1 MCLYGALCCIPF
13 NNNLRVEDICKDKIC
28 ACMVLYVAFPLIT
41 NLGVEDICKDKICA
55 YMVLFAVDMQYD
67 YFQK

>member
-1 MCLYGALCCIPF
+1 MCLYGVLCCIPF

-28 ACMVLYVAFPLIT
+28 A
-41 NLGVEDICKDKICA
+41 
-55 YMVLFAVDMQYD
+55 YMVLFTVDMQHD